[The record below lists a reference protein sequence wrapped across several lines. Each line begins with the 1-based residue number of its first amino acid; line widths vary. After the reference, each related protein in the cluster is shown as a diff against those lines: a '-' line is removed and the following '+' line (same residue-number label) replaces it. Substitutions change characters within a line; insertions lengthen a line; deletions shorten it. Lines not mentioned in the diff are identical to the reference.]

1 MTCLDQAP
9 GAAATGA
16 EASMSAGELTS
27 GQPKTPTRRTAT
39 SSEIVRG
46 WPINV
51 KLLYNNGRYRDL
63 AKAVTVCVSNVD
75 QILAHANKHLPLLA
89 AAAARVFSLSG
100 GEIFAVMA
108 SQDGMAGQHAVQ

>member
-1 MTCLDQAP
+1 MTRLDHPPA
-9 GAAATGA
+9 GAATGA
-16 EASMSAGELTS
+16 EASMSVGELTFEP
-27 GQPKTPTRRTAT
+27 QTPNRRTAT

-63 AKAVTVCVSNVD
+63 TKAVTVCVSNVD
-75 QILAHANKHLPLLA
+75 QILAHANKHLPQLA

-108 SQDGMAGQHAVQ
+108 SQDGMAGQHAVP